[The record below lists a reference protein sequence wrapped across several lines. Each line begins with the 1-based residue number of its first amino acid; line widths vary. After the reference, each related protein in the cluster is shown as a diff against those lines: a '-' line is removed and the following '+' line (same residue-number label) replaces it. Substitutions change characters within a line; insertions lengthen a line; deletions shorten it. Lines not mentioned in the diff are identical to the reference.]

1 MAADTDTSRG
11 YAWGLQTDYTTQK
24 AIAAGAL
31 LRIIATD
38 NNTID
43 YQAKVNNDDGWGH
56 GQNQA
61 TEQWIEAHDA
71 RVDHSMAAYIDQL
84 GRVFILNLGNYAV
97 ATPSGGTTSKEHTFK
112 PQDPATSRQ
121 AKAVTYAETT
131 GPGYNALMP
140 RSVSDGFSLKG
151 DGVGIMTCDFGLQ
164 GAGLINPASTVTWPP
179 TATPTVTTPTDREK
193 FFNTQVGLVAT
204 DTVNG
209 AVTYGC
215 RYRSFSID
223 YKQTLLLDAGYKPG
237 CGDFLTSGDF
247 TSGIIRSEL
256 LFDKQMLDFT
266 FEVDMAT
273 GSPELLLVQKQ
284 SPINIVLTAQGSL
297 IEGAIK
303 KKLTVTIPVAHYNS
317 SKPSVKNG
325 IYTFTITGS
334 AFFDYA
340 TSKLFEIKLINTI
353 ASYSTGW

>member
-1 MAADTDTSRG
+1 MGSDTDTSRG
-11 YAWGLQTDYTTQK
+11 YAWGLQTDYITQK
-24 AIAAGAL
+24 TIAAAAL
-31 LRIIATD
+31 TRIIASD
-38 NNTID
+38 DNTID
-43 YQAKVNNDDGWGH
+43 YSAKVNNDEGWAH

-71 RVDHSMAAYIDQL
+71 RVDHSMPAFIDEL
-84 GRVFILNLGNYAV
+84 GRVFILNLGNYSV
-97 ATPSGGTTSKEHTFK
+97 ATPGGGTTSKQHTFK
-112 PQDPATSRQ
+112 PQDPFTSRQ

-140 RSVSDGFSLKG
+140 RAVSDGFSLKA
-151 DGVGIMTCDFGLQ
+151 DGLGIMTCDFGLQ
-164 GAGLINPASTVTWPP
+164 GAGVVNPASSVVWNGG
-179 TATPTVTTPTDREK
+179 TPTVTTPTNREK
-193 FFNTQVGLVAT
+193 FFNTQIGVVAT
-204 DTVNG
+204 DATNG
-209 AVTYGC
+209 AITYGC
-215 RYRSFSID
+215 RYRSFSAN

-266 FEVDMAT
+266 LEVDMAT
-273 GSPELLLVQKQ
+273 GSPELVLVQKQ
-284 SPINIVLTAQGSL
+284 LPINIVLTAQGSL
-297 IEGAIK
+297 IEAAIK
-303 KKLTVTIPVAHYNS
+303 KKLIVTIPVAHYNT

-325 IYTFTITGS
+325 IYTFNISGS

-340 TSKLFEIKLINTI
+340 TSKLFQIDLINTI

>member
-11 YAWGLQTDYTTQK
+11 YAWGLQTDYVTQK
-24 AIAAGAL
+24 TIAAAAL
-31 LRIIATD
+31 TKIIATD
-38 NNTID
+38 NNTVD
-43 YQAKVNNDDGWGH
+43 YSAKTNNDDGWGH

-71 RVDHSMAAYIDQL
+71 RVDHSMAAYVDQL
-84 GRVFILNLGNYAV
+84 GRVFMLNLGNYAV
-97 ATPSGGTTSKEHTFK
+97 ATPGGGTTSKQHTFK

-121 AKAVTYAETT
+121 PKAVTYAETT
-131 GPGYNALMP
+131 GPGYNLLMP
-140 RSVSDGFSLKG
+140 RSVSDGFSIKG
-151 DGVGIMTCDFGLQ
+151 DGVGVLTCDFGLQ
-164 GAGLINPASTVTWPP
+164 GAGLINPASSVTW
-179 TATPTVTTPTDREK
+179 TGGSPTVTTPTDREK
-193 FFNTQVGLVAT
+193 FFNTQVGIVAT
-204 DTVNG
+204 DATNG
-209 AVTYGC
+209 AITYGC

-266 FEVDMAT
+266 LEVDMAT
-273 GSPELLLVQKQ
+273 GSPELVLVQNQK
-284 SPINIVLTAQGSL
+284 PIAIVLTATGSL
-297 IEGAIK
+297 IEAAIK
-303 KKLTVTIPVAHYNS
+303 KKLTVTIPVAHYNT

-325 IYTFTITGS
+325 IYTFTISGS

-340 TSKLFEIKLINTI
+340 TSKLFQIDLINLIT
-353 ASYSTGW
+353 SYSTGW